1 MKTLYD
7 LLGAHPSDNAA
18 ALRSAFRKA
27 AKANH
32 PDLHAGDRDAAMR
45 FREIADAYEVLRD
58 AERRATYDGL
68 LRFERERVAWKSKST
83 ASYPMR
89 SVVSHAAIALG
100 LAIVLGGGYKTY
112 AHFSRTPVEELAG
125 TGGRESARTAVVQP
139 AEPTNTNKPDERPE
153 GPNPSAGP
161 ELVVPDAGVSAATHD
176 LASEPALGGP
186 VPGAAGLNAEVA
198 NITNAFAV
206 TSVRTDPKSAAEHPG
221 PQLVKVLASSGQRD
235 SDGDKPSSSDFAL
248 PGDKRDMKR
257 RETRDINASGA
268 KISDTKLPAR
278 TAAKRQAAG
287 RTEFEQ
293 RQAAGR
299 TELEQRQAAG
309 PTESEQRQ
317 AAGHTEFDQASLPD
331 RNACSG
337 SCARDVRPI
346 LGVGF

>member
-1 MKTLYD
+1 
-7 LLGAHPSDNAA
+7 
-18 ALRSAFRKA
+18 
-27 AKANH
+27 
-32 PDLHAGDRDAAMR
+32 
-45 FREIADAYEVLRD
+45 
-58 AERRATYDGL
+58 
-68 LRFERERVAWKSKST
+68 
-83 ASYPMR
+83 
-89 SVVSHAAIALG
+89 
-100 LAIVLGGGYKTY
+100 
-112 AHFSRTPVEELAG
+112 
-125 TGGRESARTAVVQP
+125 
-139 AEPTNTNKPDERPE
+139 
-153 GPNPSAGP
+153 
-161 ELVVPDAGVSAATHD
+161 VPDAGASAATHD

-198 NITNAFAV
+198 ITNAFAV

-235 SDGDKPSSSDFAL
+235 SDGGKPSSSDFAM

-287 RTEFEQ
+287 RTE
-293 RQAAGR
+293 
-299 TELEQRQAAG
+299 LEQRQAAG
-309 PTESEQRQ
+309 PTEFEQRQ
-317 AAGHTEFDQASLPD
+317 AVGHTEFDQSSLPD

>member
-7 LLGAHPSDNAA
+7 LLGAHPSDNAD

-32 PDLHAGDRDAAMR
+32 PDLHAGDLDAAMR

-68 LRFERERVAWKSKST
+68 LRFERERVAWKSTSA

-89 SVVSHAAIALG
+89 SVVSHAVIAIG
-100 LAIVLGGGYKTY
+100 LAIVLGGGYETY
-112 AHFSRTPVEELAG
+112 AHISRTPAEGLAG
-125 TGGRESARTAVVQP
+125 TGGHESARTAVVQP
-139 AEPTNTNKPDERPE
+139 AEATNTNKPDERRE
-153 GPNPSAGP
+153 GPSPSAGLG
-161 ELVVPDAGVSAATHD
+161 LVVPDAGATAATHD

-186 VPGAAGLNAEVA
+186 VPGAAGLNAEGA
-198 NITNAFAV
+198 NITNAFVV
-206 TSVRTDPKSAAEHPG
+206 TSVRTDPKSAAERSG
-221 PQLVKVLASSGQRD
+221 PQLVKVLSSSSQRD
-235 SDGDKPSSSDFAL
+235 SDGGKPPSSDFAM

-293 RQAAGR
+293 RQP
-299 TELEQRQAAG
+299 TG
-309 PTESEQRQ
+309 P
-317 AAGHTEFDQASLPD
+317 TEFDQALLAD

-337 SCARDVRPI
+337 SCARDVRSF